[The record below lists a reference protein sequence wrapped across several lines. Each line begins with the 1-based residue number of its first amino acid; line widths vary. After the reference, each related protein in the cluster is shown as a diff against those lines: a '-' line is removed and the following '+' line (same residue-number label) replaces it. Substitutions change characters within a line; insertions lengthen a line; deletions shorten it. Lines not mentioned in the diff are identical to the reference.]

1 MIVGYINLLNHYS
14 ELPVEIG
21 LNPMRTDEGEFVLI
35 SVIDITE
42 RKRAEEALQ
51 EANRNKEV
59 FLATLAHELR
69 NPLAP
74 VRSGLEIMRRSLD
87 DKAKVEQTLEIVERQ
102 AAQLY
107 RLVDD
112 LLDISRITHG
122 KIKLQKSRIALSK
135 AVEIALE
142 TSRGFIEKQGCRLT
156 VTVSQELIYL
166 DADLTRLAQ
175 VILNLLNNAAKYN
188 RPKGSIWLR
197 AERGDNE
204 AVITVSD
211 SGIGISSEFL
221 LTIFEPY
228 TQIDNDEQQLRGG
241 IGIGLN
247 VVKRLVEKHGGSI
260 TAASEGKDKGS
271 EFVVRLPLAAEQEFA
286 LPADQNAGEE
296 KMMTSVFGSRRVLV
310 VDDNSDAA
318 QMLEYLLTTENHK
331 VRTANNGRDALTV
344 ADKFEPE
351 IVLLDIGLPD
361 LSGYEVARRLRQKNP
376 ASLLIAVSGWGQE
389 EDRQRSLEA
398 GFDYHLVK
406 PVEFDEL
413 WKLLNR
419 ASEK

>member
-260 TAASEGKDKGS
+260 T
-271 EFVVRLPLAAEQEFA
+271 
-286 LPADQNAGEE
+286 
-296 KMMTSVFGSRRVLV
+296 
-310 VDDNSDAA
+310 
-318 QMLEYLLTTENHK
+318 
-331 VRTANNGRDALTV
+331 
-344 ADKFEPE
+344 
-351 IVLLDIGLPD
+351 
-361 LSGYEVARRLRQKNP
+361 
-376 ASLLIAVSGWGQE
+376 
-389 EDRQRSLEA
+389 
-398 GFDYHLVK
+398 
-406 PVEFDEL
+406 
-413 WKLLNR
+413 
-419 ASEK
+419 